1 MKQIRTG
8 SDTII
13 SRDINIERYLRDI
26 RESKPLSR
34 AQERILIK
42 AAQEGD
48 QEAQNKLVFANL
60 KFVVN
65 CAKEYQTPG
74 VEIIDLISAGNIG
87 LIDAVKKFDLKSE
100 VKFISYAVWWI
111 KNAVIEHLRDYC
123 KPIRLP
129 YNQQNDVTKYLREKD
144 RLEQKFETNLNME
157 QVAELSPEDKLIDN
171 IQAALSVSSSPT
183 SFSEPIN
190 DDENGTVEDLIADP
204 TKEFVDK
211 YHVEYRKKIITF
223 VINKLP
229 TIQQRVIT
237 LSFGLDDDIMRSN
250 EDIAEQL
257 GLTAERIRQVR
268 NQALLT
274 LKSNKELKSCL

>member
-1 MKQIRTG
+1 MKQIRTS

-13 SRDINIERYLRDI
+13 TRDINIERYLRDI
-26 RESKPLSR
+26 RASKPLTL
-34 AQERILIK
+34 AEERVLIK
-42 AAQEGD
+42 AAQAGD
-48 QEAQNKLVFANL
+48 QEATNKLVFANL

-65 CAKEYQTPG
+65 CAKEYQNPG
-74 VEIIDLISAGNIG
+74 VELIDLISAGNIG

-129 YNQQNDVTKYLREKD
+129 YNQQNDVTKYLKEKD
-144 RLEQKFETNLNME
+144 KLEKIYETNLNIE
-157 QVAELSPEDKLIDN
+157 QVGELSKEPKLIDN
-171 IQAALSVSSSPT
+171 LQAALSVSSAPQSL
-183 SFSEPIN
+183 SDPIN
-190 DDENGTVEDLIADP
+190 DDENGTLGDLIADP
-204 TKEFVDK
+204 SKEFVDK
-211 YHVEYRKKIITF
+211 YHIEYRKKVITF
-223 VINKLP
+223 VMNKLP
-229 TIQQRVIT
+229 QIQQKVLT

-274 LKSNKELKSCL
+274 LKNNKELKNCL